1 MPPVRTIRSMVTLGV
16 AIAVALVCVRLGI
29 WQTRR
34 LGERRAHN
42 ARLWARMADPVI
54 GLAEVGTDTAGTRYR
69 RVRVE
74 GPARYDR
81 EVAWGPRMRNG
92 SPGVH
97 LLTPVPYRGDT
108 MVLVDRGWAYS
119 PDARTIDFGR
129 WRERD
134 TLRVQGYV
142 EGWVHPCAPG
152 VTGGPPPRCADSA
165 TRVFYKLDRAVAERL
180 VGLPLAPFVVMQTS
194 DSALRADSVP
204 VRVETPLLDEGPHRG
219 YAFQWFGFALISLVG
234 GVALARRERRDG

>member
-92 SPGVH
+92 SPGAH

-108 MVLVDRGWAYS
+108 MVLVDRGWARDRAYAAVQRAAAATWDEGAS
-119 PDARTIDFGR
+119 F
-129 WRERD
+129 RERIAAD
-134 TLRVQGYV
+134 AEVASAL
-142 EGWVHPCAPG
+142 AP
-152 VTGGPPPRCADSA
+152 ADLEA
-165 TRVFYKLDRAVAERL
+165 CFDVRAGLGNLDVVFERL
-180 VGLPLAPFVVMQTS
+180 A
-194 DSALRADSVP
+194 AIEA
-204 VRVETPLLDEGPHRG
+204 
-219 YAFQWFGFALISLVG
+219 
-234 GVALARRERRDG
+234 